1 VRTYVRQA
9 FVLPLALTMPLIAV
23 LLLMRHWFVAH
34 SYLQLGIQLLVG
46 FGIYALGLVWAIWTH
61 KAWQVE
67 GIHDEETARE
77 TAMALVETYQ
87 QEEA

>member
-1 VRTYVRQA
+1 MAKKKKSSSTPHNA
-9 FVLPLALTMPLIAV
+9 ALITGKVVKWARELELV
-23 LLLMRHWFVAH
+23 
-34 SYLQLGIQLLVG
+34 GQLLVG
-46 FGIYALGLVWAIWTH
+46 LSVYAIGLIWAIWTR

>member
-1 VRTYVRQA
+1 
-9 FVLPLALTMPLIAV
+9 MPLIAV
-23 LLLMRHWFVAH
+23 LLLMRHWFIAH
-34 SYLQLGIQLLVG
+34 NYLELVGQLLVG
-46 FGIYALGLVWAIWTH
+46 LSVYAMGLIWAIWTR

>member
-1 VRTYVRQA
+1 
-9 FVLPLALTMPLIAV
+9 
-23 LLLMRHWFVAH
+23 
-34 SYLQLGIQLLVG
+34 
-46 FGIYALGLVWAIWTH
+46 
-61 KAWQVE
+61 VE